1 VLVAEVISDRTVEVS
16 RQARQLSNPFGI
28 SGHDACVSEADF
40 AGEKRIGQCYNEI
53 ECLASGG
60 QISGYCSYS
69 FGSNILERG
78 VCCVHILQSGS
89 SSSNKYASFYNQQWP
104 ATGNGSAIKEYDITW
119 KDDTC
124 FLRLDFLTMELSEKD
139 GNCVHDRFTVIGGKE
154 KSGNLCGDRSGE
166 TTMIEPND
174 NRDPVKIIILTQ
186 SDEWRYNI
194 GVSQI
199 SCEETMKAK
208 QKYLQDYSD
217 CGKKNPST
225 KNLIG
230 SRKKGKKKNRPDFEK
245 ILEKKSAKKVFKKLN
260 LLPEL
265 PEFDKPTVYRPSFT
279 KQTLD
284 YRKTDIP
291 NLGRSNLLKARIL
304 YGNETDV
311 NEYPWQISMWIDKSH
326 FCGGTLVT
334 DQWIVTAAHCVD
346 LQYKNHFRRTTVSL
360 GDHNVKV
367 FNDAHSVFRKI
378 SRIVRFPS
386 YDQNLIDGDIAL
398 LHLSAPVPLSKTIN
412 TACLPADA
420 EEKFGFS
427 AAVISGW
434 GYTEKTKVMKPRPM
448 TSDVLREADVFILP
462 QDLCIK
468 YSPFPITDKMICTF
482 KGPLGVETTCQGD
495 SGGPLV
501 VNSGD
506 NKWTV
511 VGATSFGVSTCEGPY
526 PSMFARV
533 SVFLDFIHAAFVSS
547 PFETLLSYKTPSKI
561 IYPQ

>member
-1 VLVAEVISDRTVEVS
+1 
-16 RQARQLSNPFGI
+16 
-28 SGHDACVSEADF
+28 
-40 AGEKRIGQCYNEI
+40 
-53 ECLASGG
+53 
-60 QISGYCSYS
+60 
-69 FGSNILERG
+69 
-78 VCCVHILQSGS
+78 
-89 SSSNKYASFYNQQWP
+89 
-104 ATGNGSAIKEYDITW
+104 
-119 KDDTC
+119 
-124 FLRLDFLTMELSEKD
+124 MELSEKD

-217 CGKKNPST
+217 CGKKNPRFVFFVDFLKNHGFHLST

-311 NEYPWQISMWIDKSH
+311 NEYPWQ
-326 FCGGTLVT
+326 
-334 DQWIVTAAHCVD
+334 
-346 LQYKNHFRRTTVSL
+346 
-360 GDHNVKV
+360 
-367 FNDAHSVFRKI
+367 
-378 SRIVRFPS
+378 VRFI
-386 YDQNLIDGDIAL
+386 QI
-398 LHLSAPVPLSKTIN
+398 
-412 TACLPADA
+412 
-420 EEKFGFS
+420 
-427 AAVISGW
+427 
-434 GYTEKTKVMKPRPM
+434 
-448 TSDVLREADVFILP
+448 
-462 QDLCIK
+462 Q
-468 YSPFPITDKMICTF
+468 
-482 KGPLGVETTCQGD
+482 
-495 SGGPLV
+495 
-501 VNSGD
+501 
-506 NKWTV
+506 
-511 VGATSFGVSTCEGPY
+511 
-526 PSMFARV
+526 
-533 SVFLDFIHAAFVSS
+533 
-547 PFETLLSYKTPSKI
+547 
-561 IYPQ
+561 